1 MKQTTILNMSVLL
14 VLAAAANAQQPDE
27 EKTCS
32 NETLKGSYGG
42 DISGTRPAPSVIPGL
57 PDFLRGQLEQTVG
70 LILWVFDGKG
80 GFTQSLSGKGTI
92 AGPTLDL
99 PVSGTYSVKANCT
112 ATVTSIVAGVPVA
125 EIRMVIVDGGKEF
138 RTFVVSPQ
146 PVFVVGNAR
155 KIN

>member
-14 VLAAAANAQQPDE
+14 VLAAAANAQQPDG

-42 DISGTRPAPSVIPGL
+42 AISGTRPAPSVIPAL
-57 PDFLRGQLEQTVG
+57 PSYLQGQLEQTVG

-80 GFTQSLSGKGTI
+80 GFTQNLSGKGNI

-99 PVSGTYSVKANCT
+99 RVSGTYNVNADCT
-112 ATVTSIVAGVPVA
+112 ATVTSIIGGLPVA

-146 PVFVVGNAR
+146 PVMVVSHAR
-155 KIN
+155 KVN